1 MIKERPCAGCGR
13 LIEVPANNPHKRF
26 CSPRCRVADWHHHHD
41 RIREDGGGPGA
52 PEGAEP
58 TAEPGV
64 AQAGNG
70 VRDPN
75 VVAGAV
81 PDAEQTPPRCP
92 HCRRPI
98 TVVTMLLPPAAAH
111 VTVPNTLSDT
121 GPGDG

>member
-1 MIKERPCAGCGR
+1 MTGPTTGERACAGCGR

-41 RIREDGGGPGA
+41 RRRDDGPDGH
-52 PEGAEP
+52 E
-58 TAEPGV
+58 TAQPVV
-64 AQAGNG
+64 AQPGNG

-75 VVAGAV
+75 VVTNLV
-81 PDAEQTPPRCP
+81 PTPGHAPPRCP
-92 HCRRPI
+92 HCWQPI

-111 VTVPNTLSDT
+111 VTIPHTLAHG